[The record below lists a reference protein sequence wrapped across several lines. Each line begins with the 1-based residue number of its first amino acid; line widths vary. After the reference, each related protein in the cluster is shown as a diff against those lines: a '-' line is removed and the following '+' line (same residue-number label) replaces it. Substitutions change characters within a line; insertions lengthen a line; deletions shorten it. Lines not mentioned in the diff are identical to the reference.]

1 MIEPSGIPQFTGD
14 FEQLDKDVSRL
25 RGDAIGIRDGGS
37 DVHSRFQM
45 LGAFY
50 TAPEADALFSTT
62 QPVMDKADGF
72 AVKLE
77 TVADALD
84 TFSVEARPL
93 AKRLQG
99 LKADAFTFVESV
111 EGDEE
116 WTYDEDKIRRHQE
129 LMDGVAAAESAFR
142 EAERRAATKISALVG
157 GPKFVKDD
165 GSHTSNKKTVMYGY
179 DAEVL
184 KHAEKT
190 PWGSPVS
197 ESHHAWE
204 VGYWTKSFF
213 WDGLVVDN
221 IWGGLKGLGTLFG
234 TEGLDA
240 AGDAWSHLG
249 DVLSG
254 IGQYTIA
261 PFDALMDW
269 AIGPDE
275 ESETEVRQKQA
286 AKDFAKGLV
295 AWDMWGEN
303 PARAASTVVF
313 NGLTI
318 GAGSLAARGAADA
331 GAAAKVAGAAGKVG
345 VYLDPVSAALT
356 LGGKAAGALPKLSE
370 VTTGVRAGVEATAD
384 AQRVNSVMELGN
396 GAKLI
401 IEDGRFIPVDKHGN
415 VHTQQ
420 PRQEL
425 AADAQRT
432 APEQT
437 PARDRELTPVGATSR
452 TPDATAHTGQNLPPR
467 AGHEPPSGTG
477 TGTGGGDGTAPRG
490 SAVAAPGGAGAAHAA
505 GPETSA
511 RSTGTGGSGQ
521 AGNGHGGAGQGGNGG
536 GVPGSGGHGAGG
548 ADDLGRAADD
558 TAGGHTSGHDTTGD
572 GTAGDGT
579 AGVAGPDSGVPG
591 RSPEGQRPAFMRDG
605 ANPYGPRGSL
615 TLQQIEEIQVYR
627 ANNEPGYRE
636 HYYRKDGTRKSLEV
650 YDESGFTPPQLT
662 RLSDDAPWIRAKDVP
677 APPKPHFLDEDYIS
691 VGADTVTSKARL
703 RILDEAAQNR
713 HFAVRW
719 DNIVAD
725 WKAETGRA
733 HDAQGTP
740 DSAAQWGEA
749 KGTYK
754 ESHTAMGE
762 AAEEFGESAAR
773 HHYVAERYPDF
784 TEQPLLGP
792 KNGND
797 QFDQVWKHEDGR
809 IVVIEA
815 KSSPGTE
822 LGRRT
827 LPGGRQVSQ
836 GSREYFLDIMEAMKR
851 RGEFELVESMEM
863 ALEQGKLEYAVVK
876 GEKNSGTYTG
886 YQYRRFDISKGTLP

>member
-1 MIEPSGIPQFTGD
+1 M
-14 FEQLDKDVSRL
+14 
-25 RGDAIGIRDGGS
+25 
-37 DVHSRFQM
+37 
-45 LGAFY
+45 
-50 TAPEADALFSTT
+50 
-62 QPVMDKADGF
+62 
-72 AVKLE
+72 
-77 TVADALD
+77 
-84 TFSVEARPL
+84 
-93 AKRLQG
+93 
-99 LKADAFTFVESV
+99 
-111 EGDEE
+111 
-116 WTYDEDKIRRHQE
+116 
-129 LMDGVAAAESAFR
+129 
-142 EAERRAATKISALVG
+142 
-157 GPKFVKDD
+157 
-165 GSHTSNKKTVMYGY
+165 
-179 DAEVL
+179 
-184 KHAEKT
+184 
-190 PWGSPVS
+190 
-197 ESHHAWE
+197 
-204 VGYWTKSFF
+204 
-213 WDGLVVDN
+213 
-221 IWGGLKGLGTLFG
+221 
-234 TEGLDA
+234 
-240 AGDAWSHLG
+240 
-249 DVLSG
+249 LSG

-318 GAGSLAARGAADA
+318 GAGSLAAKGAADA

-345 VYLDPVSAALT
+345 VYLDPVSAVLT
-356 LGGKAAGALPKLSE
+356 LGGKAAGAMPKLSE

-384 AQRVNSVMELGN
+384 AQRVSSVMELPN
-396 GAKLI
+396 GSKLI
-401 IEDGRFIPVDKHGN
+401 VEDGRFIPVDKHGN
-415 VHTQQ
+415 VHTQP

-425 AADAQRT
+425 AAGAQRAT
-432 APEQT
+432 PERT
-437 PARDRELTPVGATSR
+437 PARDRELAAVGATSR
-452 TPDATAHTGQNLPPR
+452 IPDATAHTGQNLPPR
-467 AGHEPPSGTG
+467 AGHEPPPGTG
-477 TGTGGGDGTAPRG
+477 TGAAGGAGDVPGGGTGHT
-490 SAVAAPGGAGAAHAA
+490 PGGAGAAHAA
-505 GPETSA
+505 GPEASA
-511 RSTGTGGSGQ
+511 SRTGTGGSGQ
-521 AGNGHGGAGQGGNGG
+521 VGNGQGGNGG
-536 GVPGSGGHGAGG
+536 GAPGSGGHGGGG
-548 ADDLGRAADD
+548 ADDLGRAGHDA
-558 TAGGHTSGHDTTGD
+558 AGGHTAGHDSTGD
-572 GTAGDGT
+572 GTPGGGT
-579 AGVAGPDSGVPG
+579 AGGTGSGPDSGVPG
-591 RSPEGQRPAFMRDG
+591 RSPVGQRPPYMRDG

-615 TLQQIEEIQVYR
+615 TLEQIEEIQVYR

-636 HYYRKDGTRKSLEV
+636 HYYRKDGTRKRLEV

-677 APPKPHFLDEDYIS
+677 APPKPHFLDDDYIS

-713 HFAVRW
+713 LFAIQF

-733 HDAQGTP
+733 HDAQGTL

-749 KGTYK
+749 KGAFK
-754 ESHTAMGE
+754 ESHTAMGS

-851 RGEFELVESMEM
+851 RGEFELVEAMEM

-876 GEKNSGTYTG
+876 GEKNAGTYTG